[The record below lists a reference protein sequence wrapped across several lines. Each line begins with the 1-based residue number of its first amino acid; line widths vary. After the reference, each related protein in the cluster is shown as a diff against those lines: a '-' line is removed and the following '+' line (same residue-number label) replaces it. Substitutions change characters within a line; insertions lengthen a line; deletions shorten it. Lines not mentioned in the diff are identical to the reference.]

1 VIAVMALIFVLSAQ
15 PGLRVSNDNAV
26 DAPLRQL
33 AHVVI
38 YAALAALLV
47 RALAWRGE
55 VTVTVMAVAFGL
67 ALLYGVTDEL
77 HQSFVPDR
85 TGKAADLVW
94 DGAGALIG
102 VVVARLTWPIVRR
115 WS

>member
-1 VIAVMALIFVLSAQ
+1 MRDPAAYTF
-15 PGLRVSNDNAV
+15 NASRYV
-26 DAPLRQL
+26 PPLTGVR
-33 AHVVI
+33 
-38 YAALAALLV
+38 ALAALLV

-102 VVVARLTWPIVRR
+102 VVAARLAWPIVRR